1 MLMCLFFDGTEKHN
15 APHSGQEGVHPMS
28 HGGHVLPA
36 GAHVSILLRYKMGF
50 FLKSTPQ
57 FAGSLA

>member
-1 MLMCLFFDGTEKHN
+1 MPPTL
-15 APHSGQEGVHPMS
+15 ARRVHPMS